1 MPDLPDPY
9 DPAMTLRWLVR
20 AVVAALVAVGLVAL
34 PQPASACACGA
45 MVTTSNTSVSGET
58 ALVVWDGTR
67 ETISMAMELNGSAEH
82 AAWVMPVPPN
92 TDVTLG
98 DRTVFPTLVDATK
111 PVERTTY
118 DWNPLSPFMMGSAG
132 GAPGGAPPVD
142 VEKVAAIGPFQVTWL
157 TGSDASAVNTWLSS
171 QGYPTKPALTP
182 TFQTYLA
189 KGWRILAVKLL
200 PSSGSLSGTLDP
212 LAMSFSTTEPV
223 YPILLSKHANHVQGI
238 NLYVAA
244 AHRMDIAQQAAPNG
258 ALRVRFAG
266 RVPASVAGL
275 TTGLGTQTGSSQT
288 VFLTAYSGYLQPQQI
303 SGDYLFKQAATD
315 DPYVST
321 VTRTVWLGWV
331 IWLAIP
337 VLFVVGVVVAV
348 VGIVRSRRP
357 AAEGPVAQS

>member
-1 MPDLPDPY
+1 
-9 DPAMTLRWLVR
+9 
-20 AVVAALVAVGLVAL
+20 
-34 PQPASACACGA
+34 
-45 MVTTSNTSVSGET
+45 
-58 ALVVWDGTR
+58 
-67 ETISMAMELNGSAEH
+67 
-82 AAWVMPVPPN
+82 
-92 TDVTLG
+92 
-98 DRTVFPTLVDATK
+98 
-111 PVERTTY
+111 
-118 DWNPLSPFMMGSAG
+118 
-132 GAPGGAPPVD
+132 
-142 VEKVAAIGPFQVTWL
+142 
-157 TGSDASAVNTWLSS
+157 
-171 QGYPTKPALTP
+171 
-182 TFQTYLA
+182 
-189 KGWRILAVKLL
+189 
-200 PSSGSLSGTLDP
+200 
-212 LAMSFSTTEPV
+212 MSFSTTEPV
-223 YPILLSKHANHVQGI
+223 YPILLSKHANYVQGI

-357 AAEGPVAQS
+357 AAEGPVAQ